1 MKTAKILLER
11 LFSKDKTG
19 GALLEKTKV
28 RNAIESMC
36 QVYLVDFD
44 DTLTFEALPEALDST
59 LAVIEEPSLTSKY
72 DFTQI
77 SETLFQVRLKDLN
90 MFR

>member
-72 DFTQI
+72 D
-77 SETLFQVRLKDLN
+77 LHRYLKHY
-90 MFR
+90 FRFA